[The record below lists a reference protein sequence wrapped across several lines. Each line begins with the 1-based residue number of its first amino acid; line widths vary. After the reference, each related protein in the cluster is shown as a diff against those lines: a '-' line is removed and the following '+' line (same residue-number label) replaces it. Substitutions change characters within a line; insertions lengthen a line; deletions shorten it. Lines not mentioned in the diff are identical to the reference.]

1 MTNIHNDG
9 EIHGKITANTCEKMN
24 ILHLLTD
31 C

>member
-9 EIHGKITANTCEKMN
+9 EIYGKITASTCEQMN
-24 ILHLLTD
+24 ILRLLTD